1 MTRYFHH
8 LQRWWLVC
16 FSFFSVLAC
25 LACLACFACRFFR
38 RVLLFDGLLF
48 VLQFH
53 RKTPDFGSGIT
64 TGFHLQIMAFDAML
78 RNVLDLNVVQWPHV
92 SIQPKFR
99 RIGILSQRL
108 FSQRVLPVPN
118 LDGFAVLF
126 VGPMFFVVGAR
137 RALQGVETNRGVLAC
152 VSM

>member
-25 LACLACFACRFFR
+25 LACFDCRFFR

-99 RIGILSQRL
+99 RIRPRPSSCYLTITKYESHPKCCSVCR
-108 FSQRVLPVPN
+108 SRIRN
-118 LDGFAVLF
+118 HW
-126 VGPMFFVVGAR
+126 PMV
-137 RALQGVETNRGVLAC
+137 RGGL
-152 VSM
+152 